1 MRRTGRVH
9 RIDDISLNRI
19 QNSKTRKVKDNRG
32 FTLVELIVVMVLIA
46 IMAGLTVGGILAWRD
61 WADFNRENEYAETLF
76 VAAQNQLND
85 YSASGRLEAMQ
96 KALKPDFNKA
106 GGSTEDDM
114 DVISRLRSVNGNRVE
129 FGVGKNWKVYDGDSS
144 NEHFVE
150 SGYTREEI
158 NSIWENSKSEEKYQ
172 DRIISIRA
180 GKGDYSTYLNNGFTK
195 NDEQYWVYELLSSY
209 IYDPSI
215 LNNAAICIEFTP
227 ADGQVFSVFYSDK
240 NERYTYAGSTGE
252 PDADTGSIFD
262 VTKNNR
268 TEDIRRGRK
277 VGYYDVEALYKA
289 TTTANRKQPVIDEVT
304 LHNKEALYATF
315 IISKEPEAVNQMN
328 YTLSLLDADKDNKPE
343 LVIEIEGSK
352 IKNRDSVLYGPE
364 GIEPVLCKVKRYD
377 LAYES
382 GKGGTKRVQE
392 IGCGELSN
400 GVELGYVPMIVWS
413 EATDHNG
420 NYINTLSSQVPM
432 IHVILDMID
441 LTATQES
448 YRAYNDEVQKYY
460 ESPENYGKA
469 QDSVIPEESNSFMG
483 TQSFFRFGLAPD
495 DVFVKVEGGNS
506 TKYRSPEPK
515 DNIDFLRNNKE
526 NTCFADSGNSTSKE
540 EKKDASDEY
549 RIVNRHSYSV
559 TRTRHLYNMRY
570 IEALDYDKQDIVIKK
585 NGEGTAGSGHADVA
599 SVSFNIR
606 NDIKWNA
613 LYTDDVDVVPYRIGL
628 KQEKTGETVEE
639 GKEKSVISNADEYP
653 GMVRLRANDVLS
665 GNGNSVISNIN
676 IRYDEED
683 GREYSAFHPTGFIN
697 CNYGT
702 VRNITLDRATVSG
715 GDFTGG
721 FFGVN
726 ACEAVNL
733 TLTDNCKVEGRKY
746 VGGMAGIVLPSGLH
760 AKERTVYSMKTGSDQ
775 ALSDVEIMENL
786 VNRATVIGAQAVGG
800 IAGAVRNDYAF
811 IKGMYEGEDE
821 NGGLTDDEL
830 AALFTGFGFGKD
842 TGRETAEEIAEEIV
856 NGNRDVDF
864 LVTNCTNYGTVKTA
878 TKGTGSNRITGDDIA
893 YIGGIAGYVYD
904 RYYEDPSD
912 AGSVVSHIVI
922 DDCNGAA
929 AYDAEEISAMFS
941 TGEVFGNNVEGN
953 SSGGIAGYNYGGQIS
968 RCYSKPETE
977 ESVYVIGK
985 SYVGGIAGFNRGYLG
1000 GNVAANERSKDP
1012 AKGVNENK
1020 VAGKNY
1026 VGGIVGANADY
1037 KYLNGTTYT
1046 DITSFDPEAIQS
1058 LREVGDYRIVPVKDS
1073 DFRNKVT
1080 DFVNKAQVYACG
1092 NYSGGI
1098 TGYNTGYLYNNNSI
1112 FYQTGNTPIIA
1123 EIEANYK
1130 GNYIGGISGYN
1141 NGIIGNTVR
1150 TVSADGKTSEV
1161 DTSADTGRVIEASCY
1176 VRGNNFLGG
1185 IVGYNDSDSIIEDYS
1200 VGKGYVYGG
1209 TGSSF
1214 VGGYAG
1220 LNSAV
1225 GLLMDPASD
1234 NSDEEDK
1241 NRYKASHTIYS
1252 NADVVTGDYFVGG
1265 DIGGNILNK
1274 QENRSVTNIVAGSFG
1289 STGFFRRLTGKE
1301 FVGGYIGYNLIIDNK
1316 TTDLSSA
1323 PGYDE
1328 SKYAT
1333 RIVADYLADTMSKG
1347 DLASNK
1353 MILDNLTN
1361 ETLTSIEGLKPVNTA
1376 SGDDSYM
1383 RVYIKGQRGGEVSI
1397 LNSVTGELFVGG
1409 VMGYNDEN
1417 TFLYIEDVENST
1429 PVKATKAIAASE
1441 ERVIRNN
1448 SYPND
1453 YKGEEV
1459 VFTYSYG
1466 GGIIGR
1472 VGSRTTLNNC
1482 RNAQQGLINTTGTY
1496 LGGLCEVNNG
1506 TLYNCSV
1513 ANLGYS
1519 THDYV
1524 GGLCGL
1530 NKGSIRECSIDNKT
1544 ISGRNVVGGLV
1555 AENYGTLRNNNIN
1568 KSHIRAM
1575 GTGDGVA
1582 GTYAGVNG
1590 ETGIIELEDN
1600 IEDIDVISTG
1610 SYVGGIAGVNK
1621 GRLKN
1626 TKIASGTLE
1635 SEPADASYLNC
1646 SGSVR
1651 GASVVGG
1658 FIGRNDIVANTDEE
1672 AEYYLLQGLMN
1683 SSEVIADK
1691 GTAGGIVGRTDG
1703 RSNIAYCKNYGSVS
1717 SPLSGNSGGIIAEN
1731 NGIIS
1736 NCHDYATVTAVNG
1749 MSGGIVAINQENGEL
1764 YNNYVEKPVGI
1775 GGNIVFR
1782 SKTACGALAARNYG
1796 KIKGIYIAN
1805 VDVMN
1810 ESGYEY
1816 AYLGAVVGQ
1825 NIFPVKDSV
1834 HTGEYDWDNEE
1845 HRNKYGYIEL
1855 AGTDDAE
1862 NSLDRIINCNITVKS
1877 NYTNAGGIAG
1887 SNTGTITGESST
1899 KRAWVNP
1906 KIKMD
1911 GCDCASIGGVA
1922 GINNRIIKNIS
1933 VDAEI
1938 TGGKGNNNIG
1948 YGGVAGNNY
1957 GTISYCTYDGVM
1969 NTFGDAANP
1978 TATGGIAGINR
1989 SNGVVEFCGVGVT
2002 GHNDGF
2008 EKSDSGNT
2016 TWIASGDFYG
2026 RDYSWN
2032 PDMNAYSYLGGF
2044 VGKNYGTVRE
2054 IDMDG
2059 LYEDTTSNHLNTTD
2073 YVGVIG
2079 FNGTVGGIVGLN
2091 ESGSVGGYVRA
2102 DGTERY
2108 MTTCGAGKTEV
2119 AMHGSETGSGAG
2131 GVIGVDHSGGTI
2143 QYIKSKTFVQ
2153 ARYHGDVYG
2162 GGVVAAC
2169 IPSNGGRVTFDHVY
2183 YYGNGS
2189 PKKEGF
2195 GDVTAYS
2202 AAGGIVGTVRYAGFD
2217 FADCENYGEIRSEY
2231 DDAGGIIGSSYMLNA
2246 SSYFTSCINHGWV
2259 HLPRNTWD
2267 GKSRH
2272 SSSAAGGMLGSYN
2285 DTNGEEHIYLY
2296 DCVNTGIIEKN
2307 WKEGDDPDIDTIAQ
2321 NVGSFVGGGFANL
2334 KEYRCY
2340 WHFDT
2345 CRNYNPIKDT
2355 TEGFIGTSNRMASES
2370 FTNCFDDSAL
2380 ITKNRKY
2387 SPFLTNR
2394 GDEVSMRECYYIN
2407 NDTVY
2412 ETDELDTYFT
2422 FSRAKGNI
2430 RYVGSG
2436 TSYTSVKSPG
2446 LFLTPPNQLT
2456 GMYNGDNSGEAAY
2469 EFDVSY
2475 GPDSPGMSAFNVYMW
2490 NYRNYV
2496 SDIRYHYEVSAKFV
2510 DYNNKVGTTEVRTVE
2525 AGSDLKSS
2533 EVVFP
2538 VPSGLDKKIRRV
2550 VVYMKYIDAT
2560 GSDEDISD
2568 EETDK
2573 YIYFRGFTWT
2583 PENDGSEY
2591 QCTYL
2596 SEKYGA
2602 DFTVASFEGEGVND
2616 HFSMAT
2622 GNGEHNISDSY
2633 PTDVLGIDWLDNET
2647 FYLRKSGTKGND
2659 ATISIIVNKDSDFK
2673 GIDKI
2678 VFYTGA
2684 PQEKTYEYKYK
2695 YQAIIYGDND
2705 MRQRVP
2711 AAYTGTAEYIPLDK
2725 DNYWV
2730 TVNTS
2735 KKSSRFEIDVQNY
2748 LEKSISQIDITLGD
2762 IYRRSGGSTG
2772 SGYLDDRFTLRG
2784 FYIIPRG
2791 ESQECLMAPATTYE
2805 GISRVMNEEINNKLE
2820 LDYSNSESAPYV
2832 YYRFDR
2838 SRGFN
2843 MEANDPGNVK
2853 YYSDNSVYEESVSKG
2868 INGRI
2873 SVYRELDPKFMEFIK
2888 KKYVFKEKLDSPGNL
2903 RMIKESG
2910 YLTFGWDAVLDAYA
2924 YEVSY
2929 KVTEHGNANAVIEQG
2944 NTLLLGQETLSYM
2957 INNRAEWNG
2966 CDIIFSVVAVN
2977 GFRYE
2982 ADGDTRYDSNP
2993 SILTKQISKKVLPAP
3008 KVHLELTDDNNMV
3021 AVLDNRD
3028 DYRITYADGTEG
3040 YIDCWIEVSYNA
3052 RGIDIARERRDSF
3065 VINVKDSRFSTMS
3078 KWVELD
3084 DEDSRMAQIKAK
3096 AVPNE
3101 GIYDSYAES
3110 EEIVSSGHLADCEEL
3125 VNGDSSFDNEEYEKY
3140 RGQTYFPYNYHKRLR
3155 GFKGDDVEHMEYIIQ
3170 YSDVRDRDAWMRSD
3184 ISVYDEDLEMW
3195 VAVTTNEAHIGS
3207 NLRSSDYITSLGN
3220 IPKEWFSGENP
3231 TELLVR
3237 NYLDRSENDIVK
3249 YGRTIAT
3256 GIKLDGGSAEA
3267 NKEILKQYKDPYYL
3281 TIDWDATEAAK
3292 ESGEITIFKTSK
3304 GKEYIETYCVEVEED
3319 RSIWDD
3325 ETNDLKPGYVLY
3337 KENTDDGSE
3346 TYGIYFN
3353 STLML
3358 AKNNAIEE
3366 GESDR
3371 YGNPYEYYLFD
3382 VVYKVYDTTVNST
3395 LIEYENSDETE
3406 TVSTN
3411 GIRAIDHRTIQL
3423 EPDEDGKRHTVGT
3436 NYNESYQFSRTND
3449 KYSSR
3454 IYQDTSPE
3462 PILAGGIIESKD
3474 ADGNTT
3480 YTVKWDE
3487 FYRNEETWNRAKL
3500 NPLVPDNAAAM
3511 EAYEYYDPY
3520 HKDPDDGDDKYVA
3533 NTWTAFTGKTG
3544 YYEIPDDDENQDNKR
3559 KAIMNAYYL
3568 MYYRNADYTVDLLG
3582 ITEDGTEVK
3591 LASQN
3596 IKAEQKVPVE
3606 DAYTSILYQPK
3617 DSYGNGFEINGKPVE
3632 VPKYKKW
3639 VYKATFTEGADW
3651 VYDKYKI
3658 RITNNGSLYSQL
3670 EGVTDRDG
3678 VKMGIGE
3685 DATPGGHIG
3694 VLYYDT
3700 PYDDIDSVDEDE
3712 NMCYYRTPKYKEF
3725 DLNPMI
3731 PFTTLDMPH
3740 DVRIKAD
3747 VESGSYDG
3755 GLDYT
3760 VSWTGLTNPDELN
3773 ELGGYL
3779 ITADLVESQKEG
3791 EQAKTHY
3798 YFVEEKDDEAEE
3810 ASYELNTESLEEG
3823 GILQI
3828 VDTVSANYIKGG
3840 EDRSEYDRS
3849 VDLDFSDFYDGD
3861 IVNVSVRAIP
3871 KKHAGTYS
3879 EGEDGVPFELTVTNA
3894 LHAPDVMKL
3903 VVDSENGMPEY
3914 DDITS
3919 EKLMTVTGDSV
3930 SANEVTVVSGDEY
3943 NVVDYETWKQGL
3955 WISYKTGEDSADST
3969 NYFDDTS
3976 VSVNAAIAVYN
3987 SAPDDLEL
3995 PAKEDEDEIQAAE
4008 RMNERTKVIA
4018 DSYQKWKEDAD
4029 TVLNEK
4035 DVPLVLDFVSDGDKV
4050 QIILGDEADGYG
4062 ARFAGKWIKVTL
4074 KAISETNVDSRW
4086 SDQDAAGESIN
4097 YRWIH
4102 LPYIRKPLED
4112 EEGLTTQ
4119 SVDPGTTDIT
4129 GTGSSDVIIIE
4140 DGSGN
4145 ETGNGDARMI
4155 DGTEED
4161 ILIDDS
4167 SDNDILLVI
4176 PTPAGVTGVTAVPTK
4191 APTPTE
4197 APTPA
4202 PTKAPVPTPT
4212 TASAV
4217 TPVPTPAITT
4227 PAPTAVP
4234 APTQAPDEADVPGE
4248 SETGKKDEN
4257 KEE

>member
-1 MRRTGRVH
+1 M
-9 RIDDISLNRI
+9 
-19 QNSKTRKVKDNRG
+19 KDNRG
-32 FTLVELIVVMVLIA
+32 FTLVELIVVIVIIA
-46 IMAGLTVGGILAWRD
+46 ILAGLTVGGILAWRD

-315 IISKEPEAVNQMN
+315 SISKEPEAVNQMN

-400 GVELGYVPMIVWS
+400 GVDLGYVPIIVWS

-469 QDSVIPEESNSFMG
+469 QDSVIPEGSNSFMG

-540 EKKDASDEY
+540 EKEDASDEY

-570 IEALDYDKQDIVIKK
+570 IEALDYDTQDIVIKK
-585 NGEGTAGSGHADVA
+585 NDEGTAGSGHADVA
-599 SVSFNIR
+599 SVNFNIK

-613 LYTDDVDVVPYRIGL
+613 LYTDDVNVVPYRIGL
-628 KQEKTGETVEE
+628 KQEKTGETDEE

-775 ALSDVEIMENL
+775 DLSDVEIMENL

-842 TGRETAEEIAEEIV
+842 TGRKIAEEIAGEIV

-864 LVTNCTNYGTVKTA
+864 LVTNCTNYGAIKTT
-878 TKGTGSNRITGDDIA
+878 TKGSGSNMIAGDDIA

-904 RYYEDPSD
+904 QYYEDPSD

-929 AYDAEEISAMFS
+929 AYDSEEISAMFS

-953 SSGGIAGYNYGGQIS
+953 YSGGIAGYNYGGQIS
-968 RCYSKPETE
+968 RCYSKPETG
-977 ESVYVIGK
+977 ESGYVIGK

-1058 LREVGDYRIVPVKDS
+1058 LKEGGDYRIVPVKDS

-1112 FYQTGNTPIIA
+1112 FYQTGTTPIIA
-1123 EIEANYK
+1123 EIEVNYK

-1582 GTYAGVNG
+1582 GTYAGVNA

-1749 MSGGIVAINQENGEL
+1749 MSGGIVAINHPEGVL
-1764 YNNYVEKPVGI
+1764 KHIYVESPSGVNSSDEDKEAEGD
-1775 GGNIVFR
+1775 GGNKDNKDEANKSNRISFS
-1782 SKTACGALAARNYG
+1782 SKIACGAVAARNYG
-1796 KIKGIYIAN
+1796 KISGIVIN
-1805 VDVMN
+1805 KVDVMN
-1810 ESGYEY
+1810 ESGYDR

-1825 NIFPVKDSV
+1825 NIFPVSDSE
-1834 HTGEYDWDNEE
+1834 HKGDYDWNNED
-1845 HRNKYGYIEL
+1845 HRNKYGFIEL
-1855 AGTDDAE
+1855 TGEDASG
-1862 NSLDRIINCNITVKS
+1862 NRMDKISDCNIIVKS
-1877 NYTNAGGIAG
+1877 NYTNVGGIAG
-1887 SNTGTITGESST
+1887 SNIGTITGTASDD
-1899 KRAWVNP
+1899 RAMITPV
-1906 KIKMD
+1906 IKME
-1911 GCDCASIGGVA
+1911 GCDRASIGGVA

-1957 GTISYCTYDGVM
+1957 GTVSYCTFDGVL
-1969 NTFGDAANP
+1969 NTFGDAGNP
-1978 TATGGIAGINR
+1978 AATGGIVGINR
-1989 SNGVVEFCGVGVT
+1989 TGAVVEFCGLGVT
-2002 GHNDGF
+2002 DYNDGF
-2008 EKSDSGNT
+2008 DKTSGGGQT
-2016 TWIASGDFYG
+2016 YIASGDFWHRRY
-2026 RDYSWN
+2026 DDN
-2032 PDMNAYSYLGGF
+2032 PDMSAYADLGGI
-2044 VGKNYGTVRE
+2044 VGSNYGTVTN
-2054 IDMDG
+2054 IDLNGKYD
-2059 LYEDTTSNHLNTTD
+2059 DSVSNHINQTD
-2073 YVGVIG
+2073 YVEVVG
-2079 FNGTVGGIVGLN
+2079 FNGAVGGIVGVN
-2091 ESGSVGGYVRA
+2091 YSGKVGG
-2102 DGTERY
+2102 DPDNERY
-2108 MTTCGAGKTEV
+2108 LTTCGGGKSAV
-2119 AMHGSETGSGAG
+2119 AMHGSENGSGAG
-2131 GVIGVDHSGGTI
+2131 GVIGVDRSGNKLE
-2143 QYIKSKTFVQ
+2143 YIESNSFVQ
-2153 ARYHGDVYG
+2153 ARYHGEVYG
-2162 GGVVAAC
+2162 GGVVALC
-2169 IPSNGGRVTFDHVY
+2169 QPQNGGRVEFNNVIY
-2183 YYGNGS
+2183 KASGFN
-2189 PKKEGF
+2189 KEGF

-2202 AAGGIVGTVRYAGFD
+2202 AAGGIVGNIKYAGFN
-2217 FADCENYGEIRSEY
+2217 FNNCTNYGEIVSEY
-2231 DDAGGIIGSSYMLNA
+2231 SDAGGMIGYSEMLNA
-2246 SSYFTSCINHGWV
+2246 SSYFTSCTNHGYV
-2259 HLPRNTWD
+2259 HLPEYSWD
-2267 GKSRH
+2267 GH
-2272 SSSAAGGMLGSYN
+2272 SSIGSRGAGGMIGSYRETSGAE
-2285 DTNGEEHIYLY
+2285 DVYLY
-2296 DCVNTGIIEKN
+2296 DCVNTGVIRKN
-2307 WKEGDDPDIDTIAQ
+2307 WKDPNSENATNSEKKAKY
-2321 NVGSFVGGGFANL
+2321 VGNFVGHGYSENFDTNGEVY
-2334 KEYRCY
+2334 KCK

-2345 CRNYNPIKDT
+2345 CRNYNTLMDS
-2355 TEGFIGTSNRMASES
+2355 TEGFIGSSTQLAFENYV
-2370 FTNCFDDSAL
+2370 NCFDVGGAVSYND
-2380 ITKNRKY
+2380 KY
-2387 SPFLTNR
+2387 SPFITHKGTELN
-2394 GDEVSMRECYYIN
+2394 MYNCYYIDRN
-2407 NDTVY
+2407 K
-2412 ETDELDTYFT
+2412 DEFSRNTYGTFFT
-2422 FSRAKGNI
+2422 FSRGNETG
-2430 RYVGSG
+2430 YDDYLSFDGN
-2436 TSYTSVKSPG
+2436 SYTDKVKGSA
-2446 LFLTPPNQLT
+2446 LFLTPP
-2456 GMYNGDNSGEAAY
+2456 DNTIYIHGEKKSIL
-2469 EFDVSY
+2469 EFDLTNESN
-2475 GPDSPGMSAFNVYMW
+2475 SKGMAAFNVYLW
-2490 NYRNYV
+2490 
-2496 SDIRYHYEVSAKFV
+2496 
-2510 DYNNKVGTTEVRTVE
+2510 NNKKYSDNTVAYYNMYATFTDKNGE
-2525 AGSDLKSS
+2525 EEDVEIYDFKAVADYKKSKAT
-2533 EVVFP
+2533 FNR
-2538 VPSGLDKKIRRV
+2538 PSNLDPHIIRIRLHIECD
-2550 VVYMKYIDAT
+2550 YIDNDY
-2560 GSDEDISD
+2560 SISD
-2568 EETDK
+2568 SEPDEK
-2573 YIYFRGFTWT
+2573 VSLHGFTWVPMEDT
-2583 PENDGSEY
+2583 NAEAVCMSLE
-2591 QCTYL
+2591 
-2596 SEKYGA
+2596 EKDKVG
-2602 DFTVASFEGEGVND
+2602 FTVL
-2616 HFSMAT
+2616 SMDGAT
-2622 GNGEHNISDSY
+2622 SKPSEVSVQNRAKQHHISESY
-2633 PTDVLGIDWLDNET
+2633 LDDILGINWINKEYFYFKKNAGNSVTLSLGVSDNKSDDNET
-2647 FYLRKSGTKGND
+2647 
-2659 ATISIIVNKDSDFK
+2659 AIDS
-2673 GIDKI
+2673 I
-2678 VFYTGA
+2678 VFYPTGRLNSSL
-2684 PQEKTYEYKYK
+2684 KTIKYRYSYYVNVYTDDDTDPVRIPEEGVITTEYCDVTKTTAG
-2695 YQAIIYGDND
+2695 Q
-2705 MRQRVP
+2705 RQV
-2711 AAYTGTAEYIPLDK
+2711 
-2725 DNYWV
+2725 
-2730 TVNTS
+2730 
-2735 KKSSRFEIDVQNY
+2735 IDIANNVDA
-2748 LEKSISQIDITLGD
+2748 KVRQIDIV
-2762 IYRRSGGSTG
+2762 
-2772 SGYLDDRFTLRG
+2772 FTKAEPEKSDNNDTHLYFKG
-2784 FYIIPRG
+2784 FGWIPKG
-2791 ESQECLMAPATTYE
+2791 QTEEQPMAP
-2805 GISRVMNEEINNKLE
+2805 VL
-2820 LDYSNSESAPYV
+2820 SNAARSILTV
-2832 YYRFDR
+2832 NDR
-2838 SRGFN
+2838 SRKLLADYTDNSTAPYMFYQYDHSIGFN
-2843 MEANDPGNVK
+2843 MSSKDPVSEDYFSDNGNYEFSK
-2853 YYSDNSVYEESVSKG
+2853 GSSSDNSRIKVYEE
-2868 INGRI
+2868 I
-2873 SVYRELDPKFMEFIK
+2873 DPKFTEFIINQ
-2888 KKYVFKEKLDSPGNL
+2888 YIRYSKLDKPKMQL
-2903 RMIKESG
+2903 TKESD
-2910 YLTFGWDAVLDAYA
+2910 YLRFDWEPVDYAYG

-2929 KVTEHGNANAVIEQG
+2929 MIREDDTGNIVETHGPVILGTETTTYSILNKKEWENKGYSIDF
-2944 NTLLLGQETLSYM
+2944 SM
-2957 INNRAEWNG
+2957 I
-2966 CDIIFSVVAVN
+2966 AVN
-2977 GFRYE
+2977 GYRYSNGSTE
-2982 ADGDTRYDSNP
+2982 YDSDPATYNH
-2993 SILTKQISKKVLPAP
+2993 KISKKVLPAP
-3008 KVHLELTDDNNMV
+3008 KVHLELTNDNNM
-3021 AVLDNRD
+3021 AVILDNRD
-3028 DYRITYADGTEG
+3028 DYAIRSDDGTISG
-3040 YIDCWIEVSYNA
+3040 YIDCDINITYNG
-3052 RGIDIARERRDSF
+3052 RGIDIKRDRRDVF
-3065 VINVKDSRFSTMS
+3065 VIHVKDSRFSTQS

-3084 DEDSRMAQIKAK
+3084 DDDSIKAQII
-3096 AVPNE
+3096 AVASPTATTSMD
-3101 GIYDSYAES
+3101 YVPSA
-3110 EEIVSSGHLADCEEL
+3110 EIVSSGHLADCEEL
-3125 VNGDSSFDNEEYEKY
+3125 VYGDSSNKQDEYSKY
-3140 RGQTYFPYNYHKRLR
+3140 KGQTYIPYNYKKRLR
-3155 GFKGDDVEHMEYIIQ
+3155 GFKGTDVDHMEYIVQ
-3170 YSDVRDRDAWMRSD
+3170 YHDFEDRDAWMRTD
-3184 ISVYDEDLEMW
+3184 ISVYDKELEMW
-3195 VAVTTNEAHIGS
+3195 VAESTNEAHIGAY
-3207 NLRSSDYITSLGN
+3207 LQESDYITSVGN
-3220 IPKEWFSGENP
+3220 IPKEWFSKDNP
-3231 TELLVR
+3231 SEILVR
-3237 NYLDRSENDIVK
+3237 NYLARSENDIVH

-3256 GIKLDGGSAEA
+3256 DIILDGDTAEA
-3267 NKEILKQYKDPYYL
+3267 NKEILKQYRNPYYL
-3281 TIDWDATEAAK
+3281 TIDWDATEEAVD
-3292 ESGEITIFKTSK
+3292 SGEITKVYRNDK
-3304 GKEYIETYCVEVEED
+3304 DNVGDIETYYINVVENV
-3319 RSIWDD
+3319 SIWDD
-3325 ETNDLKPGYVLY
+3325 ETNDLKPGYVLV
-3337 KENTDDGSE
+3337 KNSTDEGDV
-3346 TYGIYFN
+3346 TYSIYYN
-3353 STLML
+3353 STLEL
-3358 AKNNAIEE
+3358 SKKYADIIKN
-3366 GESDR
+3366 GENFDEDDERYMDIDEDNLTKRDR
-3371 YGNPYEYYLFD
+3371 YGNYYDYFVFD
-3382 VVYKVYDTTVNST
+3382 VSYKIYDTKVKET
-3395 LIEYENSDETE
+3395 LIDYDDGTE
-3406 TVSTN
+3406 TDSVSTN

-3520 HKDPDDGDDKYVA
+3520 HKDPDEGDDKYVA

-3544 YYEIPDDDENQDNKR
+3544 YYEITDDDGKQEDKR

-3694 VLYYDT
+3694 DLYYDI
-3700 PYDDIDSVDEDE
+3700 PFDDIDSVDEAE

-3810 ASYELNTESLEEG
+3810 AS
-3823 GILQI
+3823 
-3828 VDTVSANYIKGG
+3828 
-3840 EDRSEYDRS
+3840 
-3849 VDLDFSDFYDGD
+3849 
-3861 IVNVSVRAIP
+3861 
-3871 KKHAGTYS
+3871 
-3879 EGEDGVPFELTVTNA
+3879 
-3894 LHAPDVMKL
+3894 
-3903 VVDSENGMPEY
+3903 
-3914 DDITS
+3914 
-3919 EKLMTVTGDSV
+3919 
-3930 SANEVTVVSGDEY
+3930 
-3943 NVVDYETWKQGL
+3943 
-3955 WISYKTGEDSADST
+3955 
-3969 NYFDDTS
+3969 
-3976 VSVNAAIAVYN
+3976 
-3987 SAPDDLEL
+3987 
-3995 PAKEDEDEIQAAE
+3995 
-4008 RMNERTKVIA
+4008 
-4018 DSYQKWKEDAD
+4018 
-4029 TVLNEK
+4029 
-4035 DVPLVLDFVSDGDKV
+4035 
-4050 QIILGDEADGYG
+4050 
-4062 ARFAGKWIKVTL
+4062 
-4074 KAISETNVDSRW
+4074 
-4086 SDQDAAGESIN
+4086 
-4097 YRWIH
+4097 
-4102 LPYIRKPLED
+4102 
-4112 EEGLTTQ
+4112 
-4119 SVDPGTTDIT
+4119 
-4129 GTGSSDVIIIE
+4129 
-4140 DGSGN
+4140 
-4145 ETGNGDARMI
+4145 
-4155 DGTEED
+4155 
-4161 ILIDDS
+4161 
-4167 SDNDILLVI
+4167 
-4176 PTPAGVTGVTAVPTK
+4176 
-4191 APTPTE
+4191 
-4197 APTPA
+4197 
-4202 PTKAPVPTPT
+4202 
-4212 TASAV
+4212 
-4217 TPVPTPAITT
+4217 
-4227 PAPTAVP
+4227 
-4234 APTQAPDEADVPGE
+4234 
-4248 SETGKKDEN
+4248 
-4257 KEE
+4257 